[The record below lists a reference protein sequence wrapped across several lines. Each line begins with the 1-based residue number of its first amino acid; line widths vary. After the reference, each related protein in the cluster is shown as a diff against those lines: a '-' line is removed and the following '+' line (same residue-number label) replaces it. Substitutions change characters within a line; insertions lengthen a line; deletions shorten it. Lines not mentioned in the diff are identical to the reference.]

1 MAKRLGVWEIR
12 KYAAAGWC
20 PEQNISHW
28 CYCFIWLINYVQ
40 TVALIKWMHS
50 NQALPPLLHPQLLDA
65 LSSVQQN
72 FETQLKTR
80 NRRYNDQCPVHN
92 LSVSN
97 FVERRW
103 KLVPSI
109 HLNADAVVARGIL
122 GSSYFWLSMYW
133 SSLVSIECCRYL
145 HYWGCCHSRMRPLCS
160 MRDRSGILLIYV
172 DEGNINIINMEI
184 FLLRLSARYFL
195 GFLFSSFLHRVVKAA
210 L

>member
-1 MAKRLGVWEIR
+1 MLG
-12 KYAAAGWC
+12 G

-50 NQALPPLLHPQLLDA
+50 NQAMPASLHPQLLDA

-92 LSVSN
+92 LSMSN

-103 KLVPSI
+103 KLVHSI
-109 HLNADAVVARGIL
+109 HLNAAVVARGIL
-122 GSSYFWLSMYW
+122 GSYFWLSVYW
-133 SSLVSIECCRYL
+133 SSLVSIECCPYL
-145 HYWGCCHSRMRPLCS
+145 HYWGCCLCS
-160 MRDRSGILLIYV
+160 MRDRSWILLIYV

-195 GFLFSSFLHRVVKAA
+195 GFRRYSFLLYRS
-210 L
+210 LSGC

>member
-12 KYAAAGWC
+12 KYDAGLGG

-50 NQALPPLLHPQLLDA
+50 NQAMPPPPPLHPQLLDA

-92 LSVSN
+92 LSMSN

-109 HLNADAVVARGIL
+109 HLNAAVVARGIL
-122 GSSYFWLSMYW
+122 GSYFWLSMYW
-133 SSLVSIECCRYL
+133 SSLVSIECCPYL
-145 HYWGCCHSRMRPLCS
+145 HYWGCCHSRRPLQH
-160 MRDRSGILLIYV
+160 
-172 DEGNINIINMEI
+172 EGPELNTPYLCRWGE
-184 FLLRLSARYFL
+184 YQY
-195 GFLFSSFLHRVVKAA
+195 H
-210 L
+210 